1 MRLQNSVTRF
11 LVHLTRFTYWVGRDF
26 YVRNGLTRAG
36 SLAYNLLL
44 SFVPFVI
51 VMVGVVSFFPVF
63 NQLIRQIENF
73 VFANF
78 VPHTGA
84 VILDYIHSFQTHAS
98 GLPLISFI
106 FLFITCMMMLLN
118 LESNVNEMW
127 QINQPRRFGI
137 SLLLHWALMTLG
149 PIFLCASLLLTSFIV
164 SANWFKWHFIEGFTL
179 LPYICSTLAFTF
191 LYISVPG
198 CRVRVRAAFLGGV
211 FAGVLFEF
219 AKAIF
224 AIYTSYFP
232 TYTLLYGA
240 LATIPLFLIWLYFCS
255 LIFLL
260 GAQVVHAFQ
269 THQAYQPLNSPIAW
283 VNKIFL
289 LIEGIYNKTF
299 QENDQILQTR
309 NGE

>member
-1 MRLQNSVTRF
+1 MRFLNSVTRF
-11 LVHLTRFTYWVGRDF
+11 LVHLTRFTYWVGHDF
-26 YVRNGLTRAG
+26 YVRNGLTRSG

-44 SFVPFVI
+44 SFVPFVVVI
-51 VMVGVVSFFPVF
+51 VGIVSFFPIF
-63 NQLIRQIENF
+63 NQLVHQIENF

-78 VPHTGA
+78 VPHTGEI
-84 VILDYIHSFQTHAS
+84 ILGYIHSFETQAS

-127 QINQPRRFGI
+127 QINQPRRFGF
-137 SLLLHWALMTLG
+137 SLLLHWGLMTLG

-164 SANWFKWHFIEGFTL
+164 SATWFNWRFITAGFAL
-179 LPYICSTLAFTF
+179 LPYICSILAFMF

-198 CRVRVRAAFLGGV
+198 CRVRLRAAFFGSV
-211 FAGVLFEF
+211 FASVLFEL

-224 AIYTSYFP
+224 SFYASYFP

-240 LATIPLFLIWLYFCS
+240 LATIPLFLLWLYFCAF
-255 LIFLL
+255 IFLL

-269 THQAYQPLNSPIAW
+269 THQAYQPLNSPFQW
-283 VNKIFL
+283 LNKIFMV
-289 LIEGIYNKTF
+289 IEGIYNKTF
-299 QENDQILQTR
+299 QEN
-309 NGE
+309 NKE